1 LAPWARAAV
10 FGQPGIEGALVPPS
24 GPVTNDPA
32 TPDQIQRMQQRL
44 RDELTAG
51 GLGVGMG
58 IQYTPGA
65 TRQEIIE
72 MFRVAAE
79 HGMPV

>member
-1 LAPWARAAV
+1 MNDAAAP
-10 FGQPGIEGALVPPS
+10 E
-24 GPVTNDPA
+24 
-32 TPDQIQRMQQRL
+32 QIQRMQQRL
-44 RDELTAG
+44 RDELKAG

-65 TRQEIIE
+65 SRLEVIE

-79 HGMPV
+79 GGHSGVRP